1 MLRIQYRLIAHQLSQ
16 SGLNGLNP
24 GFGTGRT
31 GVEQVPHQ
39 LGVNRAVGT
48 QEDMIYIEPEHVLSI
63 R

>member
-1 MLRIQYRLIAHQLSQ
+1 
-16 SGLNGLNP
+16 
-24 GFGTGRT
+24 
-31 GVEQVPHQ
+31 VEQVPHQ

>member
-24 GFGTGRT
+24 GFGSCGA